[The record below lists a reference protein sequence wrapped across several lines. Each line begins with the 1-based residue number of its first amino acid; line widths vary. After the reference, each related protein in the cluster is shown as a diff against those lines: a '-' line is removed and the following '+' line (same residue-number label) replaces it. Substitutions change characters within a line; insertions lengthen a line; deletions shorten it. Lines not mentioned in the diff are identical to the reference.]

1 MSAIITTLPCKAFLT
16 HREETGRAG
25 IGNIT
30 LPGGSVYA
38 VGITGW
44 RASTAEDGAAVVEF
58 TVTVHENPKDDAAF
72 AAMIERLAAR
82 VRS

>member
-58 TVTVHENPKDDAAF
+58 IITVHEHPEDDADF
-72 AAMIERLAAR
+72 AAMIERMAAR